1 MTSLAASPIDGAI
14 LAQRAGHEVRSPVS
28 PAAVTQ
34 AGGSTESRVLE
45 PSRVIFSYGNRR
57 IPGTATSERIIDEN

>member
-34 AGGSTESRVLE
+34 AGGSTESRLLA
-45 PSRVIFSYGNRR
+45 F
-57 IPGTATSERIIDEN
+57 TSNLFLREQAHPRHCHFRKNYS

>member
-45 PSRVIFSYGNRR
+45 LSKRNLFLWEQAHPRHCHFRKNYS
-57 IPGTATSERIIDEN
+57 

>member
-14 LAQRAGHEVRSPVS
+14 LAQRAGHEARSTIS

-34 AGGSTESRVLE
+34 GGGSTESKVLE
-45 PSRVIFSYGNRR
+45 PS
-57 IPGTATSERIIDEN
+57 